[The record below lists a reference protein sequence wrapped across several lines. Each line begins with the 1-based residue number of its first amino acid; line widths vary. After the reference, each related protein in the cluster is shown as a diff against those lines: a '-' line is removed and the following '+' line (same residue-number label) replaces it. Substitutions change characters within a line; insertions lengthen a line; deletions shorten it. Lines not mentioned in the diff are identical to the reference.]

1 MGRYYSGDIEGKFW
15 FAVQPSDSADR
26 FGVKGVEPSVLQYC
40 FTIDDIE
47 GVKNGLKEI
56 EDNLGDYLPLMQK
69 FFSERD
75 MYNDTELCNNVG
87 LAEDEV
93 QYYLRE
99 YADYILGNKILKE
112 LLEYDRCEFEA
123 ELY

>member
-15 FAVQPSDSADR
+15 FAVQSSNSADR
-26 FGVKGVEPSVLQYC
+26 FGVIGVEPSVLEYW
-40 FTIDDIE
+40 FTSDDIDS
-47 GVKNGLKEI
+47 VKNGLKEI
-56 EDNLGDYLPLMQK
+56 EDNLGDKLPLMEK

-75 MYNDTELCNNVG
+75 MYNNTELCKSIDIT
-87 LAEDEV
+87 EDEA

-99 YADYILGNKILKE
+99 YADYKLGHKILDKLIE
-112 LLEYDRCEFEA
+112 TGRCEFEA